1 MLSQLDVDTLVKKM
15 DLNNRS
21 SVSAKR
27 KNNVPDNM
35 GNKRKVS

>member
-15 DLNNRS
+15 DLNNS

-27 KNNVPDNM
+27 KNNVPHNM
-35 GNKRKVS
+35 GNKKKVS